1 MHHLE
6 RFPFA
11 LRASRA
17 HYVLRVHC
25 GDYVVLKSAVRFG
38 VAMVATLIAV
48 PVAAQEPNP
57 QSGPQTPTI
66 ITVGEAT
73 IRRAPDQAFITV
85 AVETRA
91 RAPRDAQKQNADAM
105 AAVQLRL
112 ADAGIPK
119 DGVRTTGYSIQQEFD
134 FTNGR
139 RVPRDYTARNG
150 VEIRVDAVERVGEI
164 LDAVV
169 QAGATSV
176 TGVRFDVK
184 DRTALERDALTHAV
198 EDARARAD
206 ALAAGAGRTIDRVIR
221 IDDSRQPRIGPQ
233 PVMMMRAAA
242 DSAQTTPIEA
252 GLIEIHAQVTLTLS
266 LK

>member
-1 MHHLE
+1 MRQLI
-6 RFPFA
+6 
-11 LRASRA
+11 
-17 HYVLRVHC
+17 Y
-25 GDYVVLKSAVRFG
+25 GVVLAAASVTAP
-38 VAMVATLIAV
+38 I
-48 PVAAQEPNP
+48 AAQEPNP
-57 QSGPQTPTI
+57 NPQTPTI
-66 ITVGEAT
+66 VTVGEAT
-73 IRRAPDQAFITV
+73 IRRAPDQAFISV
-85 AVETRA
+85 SVETHA
-91 RAPRDAQKQNADAM
+91 RVPRDAQKQNADGM
-105 AAVQLRL
+105 AAVQQRL

-119 DGVRTTGYSIQQEFD
+119 DAVRTTGYSIQQEFD

-150 VEIRVDAVERVGEI
+150 VEIRVDAVDRVGEI

-184 DRTALERDALTHAV
+184 DRTALERDALRHAV

-206 ALAAGAGRTIDRVIR
+206 ALAAGAGRTVDRVIR

-242 DSAQTTPIEA
+242 APDTQTPIET
-252 GLIEIHAQVTLTLS
+252 GQIEIHAQVTLTLS
-266 LK
+266 IK